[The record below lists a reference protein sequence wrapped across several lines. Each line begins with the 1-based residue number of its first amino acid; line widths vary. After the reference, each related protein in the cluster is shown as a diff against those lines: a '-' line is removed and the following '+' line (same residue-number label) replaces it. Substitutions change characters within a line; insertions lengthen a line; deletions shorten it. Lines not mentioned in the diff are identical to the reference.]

1 MDVQEVRK
9 LDAYLKRL
17 FGNTRIRVVP
27 REGDSANVFVG
38 EENVGQLRLDD
49 DDDDDDRSY
58 NFEMKITVGDASTK
72 VPDIKKLDT
81 YLKRKF
87 DSERIRVVP
96 RLKKKDSAEVYVGE
110 EYIGVLFFDE
120 NDARSAFFELPILAL
135 DLDEPG
141 LLKGA

>member
-17 FGNTRIRVVP
+17 FGNPRIRVVP
-27 REGDSANVFVG
+27 KRNETADVFVG
-38 EENVGQLRLDD
+38 EEHIGSLAID

-58 NFEMKITVGDASTK
+58 NFEMKITFGDASTTE
-72 VPDIKKLDT
+72 PDIKKLDA

-87 DSERIRVVP
+87 DNERVRVVP
-96 RLKKKDSAEVYVGE
+96 RVRKKDSAEVYVGE

-120 NDARSAFFELPILAL
+120 KDPRSSYFELPILAL

-141 LLKGA
+141 LLKN